1 MRSRAERGRE
11 RAAQAPTPMPPHV
24 LPFTAHGA
32 GDPVLLIP
40 DTGFPASAWDR
51 FGHLPAAHHRVISYE
66 RRGFTPSAPQ
76 PADNI
81 RAHAA
86 DAGSILLRADAIP
99 ADVIG
104 WSGGGLVA
112 LALAVEHTIA
122 CQSLLLIEPS
132 VHGLRAVTAS
142 ALAMT
147 LRAQAM
153 RLLRGQRAATD
164 LTYRW
169 TFTRHG
175 HQPSGWDEMPDHWR
189 EHVLTYAPAV
199 AAEQN
204 QATTLRY
211 PPRRALTNLDQ
222 PTTIVIGQDSP
233 SYFHRIADHLNQLL
247 PHSQLHRIPNAVTR
261 STSTHPTHTSH
272 SPAELRTT
280 LSLPLDSTLA
290 TDIGATRRPLPASRI
305 ADSAWQNL
313 RRRTRYRVNHPA
325 ISAGPRVTQR
335 RRFGPLHQRCAPSE
349 GTRAER
355 TLSVVPG

>member
-204 QATTLRY
+204 QETTLRY

-222 PTTIVIGQDSP
+222 PTTIVVGQDSP
-233 SYFHRIADHLNQLL
+233 SYFHRIADHLDQLL
-247 PHSQLHRIPNAVTR
+247 PHSQLHRIPNAGHAVHLDAPDALLALTR
-261 STSTHPTHTSH
+261 
-272 SPAELRTT
+272 
-280 LSLPLDSTLA
+280 
-290 TDIGATRRPLPASRI
+290 
-305 ADSAWQNL
+305 
-313 RRRTRYRVNHPA
+313 
-325 ISAGPRVTQR
+325 
-335 RRFGPLHQRCAPSE
+335 
-349 GTRAER
+349 
-355 TLSVVPG
+355 